1 MDRRI
6 FGLET
11 EYGLTCTHEG
21 RRTLGPDE
29 VARHMFRS
37 VVAWGRSSNVF
48 LPNGSRLYLDVGNH
62 PEYATAECDT
72 LTDLLAQDLAGQ
84 SLLTDLVDE
93 ARAHIA
99 EAGLAGTVYLFKNN
113 LDSSGNSYGCHENYL
128 VSRGS
133 DLARLGELLTPFL
146 VSRQIV
152 CGAGRLATVP
162 DGARER
168 VEFHV
173 SQRADVMW
181 EATSSATTRSR
192 PMINTRDEPH
202 ADAELYRRLHVIVG
216 DSNLAQSSTLLKVGA
231 TDLVLRMHEAG
242 EPMPDLALAS
252 AAKAIRAICRDPG
265 ATTTVDLADGRALT
279 ALQLQREYQ
288 QRAVA
293 FVARTGAAAAHDET
307 VLALWNRVLTAL
319 ETGRPDDVAA
329 DVDWVLKRRLL
340 QRYADRHGVDLADPR
355 VAQLDLAYHDVQPGR
370 GLFAIVQA
378 RGGATRHVDDDR
390 VAWARTHPP
399 GTTRAALR
407 GAFVDTARR
416 HGRDYTVDWTHLRLN
431 DGAGRTVM
439 CKDPFAAADER
450 VDRLIAAAA
459 DRVDGP

>member
-99 EAGLAGTVYLFKNN
+99 DAGLTGTVYLFKNN

-152 CGAGRLATVP
+152 CGAGRVATVP
-162 DGARER
+162 DGARQR
-168 VEFHV
+168 AEFHV

-242 EPMPDLALAS
+242 EPMPDLSLVS
-252 AAKAIRAICRDPG
+252 AAKAIRAICRDPAAG
-265 ATTTVDLADGRALT
+265 VTVDLADGRALT

-288 QRAVA
+288 GRAAA

-307 VLALWNRVLTAL
+307 VLALWDRVLTAL
-319 ETGRPDDVAA
+319 ESGRPDDVAA

-340 QRYADRHGVDLADPR
+340 QRYADRHGVDLGDPR

-407 GAFVDTARR
+407 GAFVESARR

-439 CKDPFAAADER
+439 CKDPFAADDER

-459 DRVDGP
+459 ASVDGP